1 MTCIRTSRDPVR
13 TWQTRHCNTH
23 RVVRTLSDVLS
34 DIERVGPVVW
44 THDQA
49 VWNALS
55 HEARSEALDRLDDLQ
70 AEARSLIEAKLGVTW
85 DQIQGANL

>member
-1 MTCIRTSRDPVR
+1 MTPLRQQLIRSLAIEGVR
-13 TWQTRHCNTH
+13 PQA
-23 RVVRTLSDVLS
+23 VRTLSDVLL

-55 HEARSEALDRLDDLQ
+55 HEARSEALDRLDELQ
-70 AEARSLIEAKLGVTW
+70 AEAREMIEAATGVSW
-85 DQIQGANL
+85 EQIQGANL

>member
-1 MTCIRTSRDPVR
+1 MTPLRQQLISSLAIEGVR
-13 TWQTRHCNTH
+13 PHP
-23 RVVRTLSDVLS
+23 VRTLSDVLS

-55 HEARSEALDRLDDLQ
+55 HDARSEALDRLDELQ
-70 AEARSLIEAKLGVTW
+70 AEARALIEARLGVTW
-85 DQIQGANL
+85 DSIQNACL